1 MTKFIVTTWEEVEG
15 CYEVEASNEAEARA
29 KFKPK
34 RGHLRLIDFDGVEQ
48 LSYHAFDVNVESVG
62 EPEN

>member
-1 MTKFIVTTWEEVEG
+1 MAKFIVTTWEQVEG
-15 CYEVEASNEAEARA
+15 RYEVEAANETEARA

-34 RGHLRLIDFDGVEQ
+34 RGRLFDFDGVEQ